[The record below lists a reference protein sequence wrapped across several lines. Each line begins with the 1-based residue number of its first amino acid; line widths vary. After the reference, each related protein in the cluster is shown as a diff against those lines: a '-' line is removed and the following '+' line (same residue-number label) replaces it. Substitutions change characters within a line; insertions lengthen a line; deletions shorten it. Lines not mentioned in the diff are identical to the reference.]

1 MSLSEMTVDQ
11 LAKKVLSNERL
22 FILDVRN
29 QDVFKDWKVEGKSI
43 EIVNKP
49 YVDLIEG
56 VEDIVGE
63 LPQSEAIVVVCAKEH
78 SSKFVGDMLVEAGFE
93 EVFYL
98 KGGMKR
104 WSDHLE
110 PVKIGDLSDGGSIC
124 QFVRIGKGCLSYAI
138 ESGNEAVIVDPV
150 RSIDPFIS
158 FAEERGLTI
167 KHVVDTHLH
176 ADHISGGRAIREET
190 GATYWLP
197 PKDAEK
203 IVFDYQE
210 LTEDHP
216 IQFNGS
222 DSLIRVVYSPGHTIG
237 STSIV
242 VDNKYLLTGDILFV
256 RSEERRVGKECRN
269 RLVR

>member
-1 MSLSEMTVDQ
+1 MSLSEMTVEQ
-11 LAKKVLSNERL
+11 LDKNVLGNVRL

-29 QDVFKDWKVEGKSI
+29 EDVFNDWKIEGKSI
-43 EIVNKP
+43 EIVNQP
-49 YVDLIEG
+49 YFDLIEG
-56 VEDIVGE
+56 VEGIVDE

-110 PVKIGDLSDGGSIC
+110 PVKIGDLSDGGSIY

-138 ESGNEAVIVDPV
+138 ESGNEAVIIDPV
-150 RSIDPFIS
+150 RTIDPFIS

-222 DSLIRVVYSPGHTIG
+222 DSMLRVIYSPGHTIDRK
-237 STSIV
+237 STRLNSSHVAISYAV
-242 VDNKYLLTGDILFV
+242 FCLT
-256 RSEERRVGKECRN
+256 K
-269 RLVR
+269 